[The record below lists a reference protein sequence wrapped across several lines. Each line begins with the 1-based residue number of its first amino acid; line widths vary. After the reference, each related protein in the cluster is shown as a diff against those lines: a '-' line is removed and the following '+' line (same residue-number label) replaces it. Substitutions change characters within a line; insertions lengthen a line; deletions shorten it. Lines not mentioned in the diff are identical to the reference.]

1 MSSGQVARAMFF
13 SSPSLLYDQA
23 SIQPFPENYLNK
35 KVIGLFHTN
44 IKNMKLN
51 FSRYLSP
58 FPLSAVIKA
67 ALIALKQTSSDSQ
80 TSAQQETPSHQH
92 IKDVSV
98 PQLCNLLSSGKP
110 HSVLLRLNWLE
121 KMSLV
126 TALYMFNNM
135 FIITRDN
142 QKIDQCKRDKGMTQR
157 YLQGCK
163 FIQKLFI
170 SRSGWSVKT
179 NGLRAGFDYC
189 PSTGNTK
196 AKVQSRY
203 IYQSVKLR
211 LGLSA
216 ELNLM
221 I

>member
-98 PQLCNLLSSGKP
+98 PQLGNPFSCRIP
-110 HSVLLRLNWLE
+110 HLVILYLNMLE
-121 KMSLV
+121 KRSPFPAWYTL
-126 TALYMFNNM
+126 NNIL
-135 FIITRDN
+135 FIITSDN
-142 QKIDQCKRDKGMTQR
+142 MNTGQCKRDK
-157 YLQGCK
+157 QGVHS
-163 FIQKLFI
+163 L
-170 SRSGWSVKT
+170 WS
-179 NGLRAGFDYC
+179 Y
-189 PSTGNTK
+189 
-196 AKVQSRY
+196 
-203 IYQSVKLR
+203 
-211 LGLSA
+211 
-216 ELNLM
+216 
-221 I
+221 